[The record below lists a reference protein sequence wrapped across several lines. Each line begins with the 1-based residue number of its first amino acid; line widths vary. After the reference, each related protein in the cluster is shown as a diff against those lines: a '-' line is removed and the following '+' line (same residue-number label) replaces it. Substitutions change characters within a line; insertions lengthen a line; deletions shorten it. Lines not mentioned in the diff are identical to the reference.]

1 MIGFLKNLFHLVL
14 SPGKGWE
21 DISHEGREPKEI
33 ASDGMYPL
41 FGIASLSAFVS
52 FFYNDDCTLI
62 GMLQHAIIIFVQ
74 YFIAYFIATFLYS
87 VYAEK
92 FVDGEVNEKKS
103 QTMIAYS
110 LALLSIITII
120 GNCLPMELS
129 LVQFLPV
136 YVALVIW
143 KGCKYMAVNNERVG
157 QYMFFAIVSV
167 ILPPVLLGYMFNL
180 IIP

>member
-1 MIGFLKNLFHLVL
+1 MIRFLKNILYLVL

-21 DISHEGREPKEI
+21 DISHEGQDPKEI
-33 ASDGMYPL
+33 ASNGMYPL
-41 FGIASLSAFVS
+41 FGIASLSAFFS
-52 FFYNDDCTLI
+52 CFYNESNSLVEI
-62 GMLQHAIIIFVQ
+62 LQHAIIIFVQ

-87 VYAEK
+87 IYAGK
-92 FVDGEVNEKKS
+92 FIDGEINDKKC

-110 LALLSIITII
+110 LSLQSIITVI
-120 GNCLPMELS
+120 GNSLPMELS

-136 YVALVIW
+136 YVALIMW
-143 KGCKYMAVNNERVG
+143 KGSKYMAIKKESVG

>member
-1 MIGFLKNLFHLVL
+1 MVRFLKNILHLVL

-52 FFYNDDCTLI
+52 YFYNDGSSLV

-87 VYAEK
+87 IHGGKY
-92 FVDGEVNEKKS
+92 VDGEVNEKKY
-103 QTMIAYS
+103 QTMTAYS
-110 LALLSIITII
+110 LSLLSIITVI

-136 YVALVIW
+136 YVALIMW
-143 KGCKYMAVNNERVG
+143 KGCKYMAVKNESVG
-157 QYMFFAIVSV
+157 QYMLFSIVSV
-167 ILPPVLLGYMFNL
+167 ILPPVLLGYMFNM